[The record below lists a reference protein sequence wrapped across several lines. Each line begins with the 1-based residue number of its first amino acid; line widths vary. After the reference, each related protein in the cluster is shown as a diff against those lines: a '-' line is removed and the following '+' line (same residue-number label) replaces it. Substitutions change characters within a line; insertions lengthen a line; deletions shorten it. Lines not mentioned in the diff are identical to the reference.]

1 MWERKWTKKEFPLLL
16 TTYKAQLRSPYSVSF
31 ERNRENAP
39 QNFVQMHEETAVTFG
54 LKSGDSVRIV
64 SGNSVPAEGI
74 LQADKLVAKGAVCV
88 LHGFGHT
95 AYGASD
101 VVINGKKLSR
111 PKGASGGIAINRVI
125 PHDPTRKGKVSMLS
139 DYWVEATYRAGI
151 PVRVEKIGLFSNK
164 PQLLGH

>member
-1 MWERKWTKKEFPLLL
+1 M
-16 TTYKAQLRSPYSVSF
+16 SF
-31 ERNRENAP
+31 ERNREHAP
-39 QNFVQMHEETAVTFG
+39 LNFVQMHEETAVTFD

-64 SGNSVPAEGI
+64 SGNGVPAEGI

-101 VVINGKKLSR
+101 VVIDGKKLSR
-111 PKGASGGIAINRVI
+111 LKGASGGIAINRVI
-125 PHDPTRKGKVSMLS
+125 PPDPTRKGKVSMLS

-151 PVRVEKIGLFSNK
+151 PVRADKIGLFCNK
-164 PQLLGH
+164 PNSWGTK

>member
-1 MWERKWTKKEFPLLL
+1 MSHLWGSVHFGGT
-16 TTYKAQLRSPYSVSF
+16 LRVRPT
-31 ERNRENAP
+31 NRENAP
-39 QNFVQMHEETAVTFG
+39 LNFVQMHEETAVTFG

-64 SGNSVPAEGI
+64 SGNGVPAEGI

-88 LHGFGHT
+88 VHGFGHT

-101 VVINGKKLSR
+101 VVIDGKKLSR
-111 PKGASGGIAINRVI
+111 LRGASGGIAINRVI

-151 PVRVEKIGLFSNK
+151 SVRVEEISLFCNK